1 MMERIESTAVVF
13 RRGSA
18 LILAVVLTS
27 LLALVGVLFVMAARI
42 DKMATSATADSREL
56 GLAVDT
62 VLAEINETLITDVPG
77 VGSAAGYYEYPDTS
91 NAWLAEAEPYES
103 GGSYYW
109 RQISNV
115 AGLPAA
121 DTRNVRIR
129 LVEEREPIQDPN
141 GAETNA
147 DADGD
152 GAGDAQW
159 FPVPGVMSSKGRP
172 IYAAVRVL
180 DNGGM
185 LNVNT
190 GFKFDPGDAN
200 TARVDGR
207 SQLQV
212 NVLALASA
220 PASRHAVERSGFVSP
235 RQQYAKSRRVEPGRL
250 RAAGPLAIPGPGGLC
265 RPELEQPVSL
275 HALRPFG

>member
-1 MMERIESTAVVF
+1 MSPASGA
-13 RRGSA
+13 RRGTMT
-18 LILAVVLTS
+18 IR
-27 LLALVGVLFVMAARI
+27 MQ
-42 DKMATSATADSREL
+42 
-56 GLAVDT
+56 
-62 VLAEINETLITDVPG
+62 N
-77 VGSAAGYYEYPDTS
+77 
-91 NAWLAEAEPYES
+91 NAWLANTEPYQS
-103 GGSYYW
+103 GGNYYW

-121 DTRNVRIR
+121 GTRNVRIR
-129 LVEEREPIQDPN
+129 LVEEREPIKDPN

-152 GAGDAQW
+152 GVGDARW

-172 IYAAVRVL
+172 IYAAVRIL

-190 GFKFDPGDAN
+190 GYKFDPGDAN

-212 NVLALASA
+212 NILALASA
-220 PASRHAVERSGFVSP
+220 PGQVVTLSNEAALLVRP
-235 RQQYAKSRRVEPGRL
+235 RQQHGESCRVEPVRL
-250 RAAGPLAIPGPGGLC
+250 RAAGPLAIPGPGGLSG
-265 RPELEQPVSL
+265 PELEQPVSL
-275 HALRPFG
+275 HAFRSVG